1 MRTVA
6 MALAALMLAVPLTGC
21 FGSDDPP
28 IVEEDSLFPNLGEVP
43 LTTWYHYSG
52 GVDAMDDI
60 AVSNA
65 NITVNLTGNNMPYLT
80 MGSYY
85 GIGMSTF
92 EPTIGITSMDN
103 IYMSSWGNG
112 PSGSTAVVQCSGLIE
127 MVSLTDYSCQNVY
140 NPLIPVPNSN
150 DPYIYVDKWTD
161 RIMKFDMHAL
171 LGMTVEFSDDE
182 GASWQDGQLATSIY
196 SVQDHQTIGSALLP
210 APGYATTW
218 SFCVNGNAPHP
229 LCSTSFDGGR
239 TWTSEVSGA
248 PISCQSGGLT
258 AHIEGGVLGNLY
270 RGNMGCN
277 GEGYSIYKS
286 SNGGL
291 TWSEHPLPTEETGTA
306 NTWNGEE
313 AQVAV
318 DDEGNV
324 HAMWNGLDNMPYYS
338 YSTDEGEAWSDPMM
352 VAPPTNISGTGFPV
366 ITAGG
371 AGKVALGYVGDS
383 GNNTWN
389 AYMTIIT
396 DAFGDSPLMTTVQ
409 LNGLDDPIDTEP
421 DCGYNRCGGLGDF
434 LDMSVDQYG
443 RPWFGLSHN
452 LNDIG
457 IFGTITQGPS
467 LRGMIDGLSEIPV
480 GGPQT
485 L

>member
-6 MALAALMLAVPLTGC
+6 VMLALLVLIMPISGC
-21 FGSDDPP
+21 FGDEPMESPESEGPFSSIGDIP
-28 IVEEDSLFPNLGEVP
+28 E
-43 LTTWYHYSG
+43 TTWYHYSG
-52 GVDAMDDI
+52 GVNALDPV
-60 AVSNA
+60 AVSAA
-65 NITVNLTGNNMPYLT
+65 NISDNLSGDNMPFLT
-80 MGSYY
+80 VGSYY

-112 PSGSTAVVQCSGLIE
+112 PSGSTAVVQCTGLIE
-127 MVSLTDYSCQNVY
+127 MVSLSDYSCQNVY
-140 NPLIPVPNSN
+140 DPLLPVPNSN

-182 GASWQDGQLATSIY
+182 GSSWQNGQLATSIY

-218 SFCVNGNAPHP
+218 SFCVNGN
-229 LCSTSFDGGR
+229 
-239 TWTSEVSGA
+239 
-248 PISCQSGGLT
+248 
-258 AHIEGGVLGNLY
+258 LY

-291 TWSEHPLPTEETGTA
+291 TWSEHPLPTEDTGTA

-318 DDEGNV
+318 DDSGYV

-338 YSTDEGEAWSDPMM
+338 YSLNEGLDWSDAMM

-366 ITAGG
+366 ITAGES
-371 AGKVALGYVGDS
+371 GKVALGYVGDS

-396 DAFGDSPLMTTVQ
+396 DAFGESPLMTTVQ
-409 LNGLDDPIDTEP
+409 LNAFGDPIDTE
-421 DCGYNRCGGLGDF
+421 DGCGYNRCGGLGDF

-452 LNDIG
+452 INDIG
-457 IFGTITQGPS
+457 IFGTIAHGPS
-467 LRGMIDGLSEIPV
+467 LRGAIDGLSEIPI